1 MDMETSD
8 TRAARAS
15 ETAICEVSVN
25 GEPRSAPAGLTLS
38 GFLEHLN
45 LDPRKVAVE
54 RNLEI
59 APRSHYDTIRIEA
72 GDRLEIVHFVGGG

>member
-1 MDMETSD
+1 M
-8 TRAARAS
+8 AS
-15 ETAICEVSVN
+15 RIDVSVN
-25 GEPRSAPAGLTLS
+25 GEPRSLPSGLSLT
-38 GFLEHLN
+38 GVLEHLD

-59 APRSHYDTIRIEA
+59 APRSGYDTIQVEA